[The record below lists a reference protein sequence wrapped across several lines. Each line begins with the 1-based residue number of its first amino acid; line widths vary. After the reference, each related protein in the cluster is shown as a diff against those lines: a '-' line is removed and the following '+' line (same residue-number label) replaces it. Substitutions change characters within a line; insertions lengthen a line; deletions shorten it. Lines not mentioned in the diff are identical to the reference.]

1 MPNWPEV
8 PSPRASAHELAD
20 YAELFCWKEE
30 NTSLTALSRALGRL
44 DENDYP
50 SGVPEDEPAYDK
62 AEQAFAEIERR
73 REVCKE
79 GYPFAFDPKGLTLQ
93 FASEYEDFRHEIYR
107 YLLLA
112 TRLNMRDNRVHAEID
127 GALLFERL
135 AAEIARNYFGTH
147 ARSLVFGTA
156 SGEGSFE
163 AKVNNLCYQLGEGVG
178 YSRSD
183 SRDQYVRDGKLDV
196 VVWKPFADKLE
207 GQLIGF
213 GQCKTGTSYGN
224 ELTSLQPDTFCR
236 NWLIRSPVVPPI
248 RMFFVAEALMM
259 SLGHRATL
267 SANTGLLF
275 DRCRIIEYSGEVDGE
290 VLSNLRDWTNAAK
303 AALLTNS

>member
-8 PSPRASAHELAD
+8 PSPRALAHELAD

-30 NTSLTALSRALGRL
+30 STSLTALSRALGRL
-44 DENDYP
+44 DENDY
-50 SGVPEDEPAYDK
+50 SGGVPGDEPAYDK

-73 REVCKE
+73 IEVCKE

-93 FASEYEDFRHEIYR
+93 IMSEHKGFRHEVYK

-127 GALLFERL
+127 GTLLFERL
-135 AAEIARNYFGTH
+135 AAEIARSYFGNR

-156 SGEGSFE
+156 SNERTFE
-163 AKVNNLCYQLGEGVG
+163 AKVNNLCHQLGEGVG
-178 YSRSD
+178 YSSSD
-183 SRDQYVRDGKLDV
+183 SRDQYVRDGKLDI
-196 VVWKPFADKLE
+196 VVWKPFEDKLE

-213 GQCKTGTSYGN
+213 GQCKTGTSYRN
-224 ELTSLQPDTFCR
+224 ELTNLQPDDFCR
-236 NWLIRSPVVPPI
+236 KWLIRSPFVPPV
-248 RMFFVAEALMM
+248 RMFFVAEAQLM
-259 SLGHRATL
+259 SLGHRA
-267 SANTGLLF
+267 SMSVNAGLLF
-275 DRCRIIEYSGEVDGE
+275 DRCRIIEYSGEVDDE
-290 VLSNLRDWTNAAK
+290 VLSSLRDWTNAAL